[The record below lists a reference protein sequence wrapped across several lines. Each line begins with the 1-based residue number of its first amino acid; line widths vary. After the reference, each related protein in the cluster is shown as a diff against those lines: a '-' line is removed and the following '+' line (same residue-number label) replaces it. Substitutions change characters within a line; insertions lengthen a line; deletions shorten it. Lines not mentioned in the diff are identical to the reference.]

1 MRLGGPQCG
10 SGTFGEESLASDEIR
25 TPDLPIHSLESLYRL
40 SYPSFSY
47 HRVLNS
53 VLNSSFAALSRQFH
67 SRDFRD
73 ELQQLS

>member
-1 MRLGGPQCG
+1 
-10 SGTFGEESLASDEIR
+10 
-25 TPDLPIHSLESLYRL
+25 
-40 SYPSFSY
+40 
-47 HRVLNS
+47 